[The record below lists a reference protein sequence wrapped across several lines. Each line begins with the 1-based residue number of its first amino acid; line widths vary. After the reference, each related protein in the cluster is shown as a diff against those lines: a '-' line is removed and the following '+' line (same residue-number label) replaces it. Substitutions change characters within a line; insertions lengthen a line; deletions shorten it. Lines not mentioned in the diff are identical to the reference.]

1 MEFRETVLDNGLS
14 VIAECNPQA
23 YSAALAFFVN
33 TGARDEPPELA
44 GVSHFLEHMAFKGS
58 QRRSADDVNRQL
70 DALGADCNAW
80 TSEEL
85 TVFHTAVLPE
95 HVDQALGILADILR
109 PALRPEDFELERK
122 VILEEIR
129 MVEDQPPFGADDK
142 CRALHFGP
150 HPLGHSVLGSVE
162 SVGRLPLEAMRAY
175 HARRY
180 GARNTVLVG
189 AGRIDF
195 EGLVASAQ
203 RHCGHWEPGE
213 SGRTRDPAPRWAGYH
228 AMFKENAAQQY
239 LVQLAPGPAATDP
252 GRYAAKLLATILG
265 DDSGSR
271 LYWELVDPGRAEYA
285 TLYHIEYEGAG
296 IFVTS
301 MSCPPEDFEPNLQR
315 IADLFRDAE
324 EFGVTEAELEQ
335 AKNKVASRLVLASE
349 RPRGRLFFVGADWVH
364 RREYRSLRDDLDSL
378 AAISVRDLSA
388 VLERFPLTQC
398 TTVAIGPRPAPDRA
412 GMG

>member
-1 MEFRETVLDNGLS
+1 MEFRETVLENGLS

-33 TGARDEPPELA
+33 TGARDEPAELA

-109 PALRPEDFELERK
+109 PALRPVDFELERK

-162 SVGRLPLEAMRAY
+162 SISRLPLEAMRAY
-175 HARRY
+175 HAERY
-180 GARNTVLVG
+180 GACNTVLVG
-189 AGRIDF
+189 AGKIDF
-195 EGLVASAQ
+195 DALVASAR
-203 RHCGHWEPGE
+203 RHCGHWEPGK
-213 SGRTRDPAPRWAGYH
+213 SSRTRDPAPRWAGYH
-228 AMFKENAAQQY
+228 AMYKENAAQQY
-239 LVQLAPGPAATDP
+239 LVQLAPGPAATDSA
-252 GRYAAKLLATILG
+252 RYAAKLLATILG

-285 TLYHIEYEGAG
+285 TMYHIEYEGAG

-301 MSCPPEDFEPNLQR
+301 MSCLPDAFEANMQR

-349 RPRGRLFFVGADWVH
+349 RPRGRLFFVGPDWVH
-364 RREYRSLRDDLDSL
+364 RREYRSLRDDLDTL
-378 AAISVRDLSA
+378 AAISARDLAA
-388 VLERFPLTQC
+388 VLKRFPLTEC
-398 TTVAIGPRPAPDRA
+398 TTVAIGPRPARA
-412 GMG
+412 AALR

>member
-1 MEFRETVLDNGLS
+1 MEFRETVLENGLS

-58 QRRSADDVNRQL
+58 KRRSAEDVNRQL

-109 PALRPEDFELERK
+109 PALRSEDFELERK

-150 HPLGHSVLGSVE
+150 HPLSHSVLGSVE
-162 SVGRLPLEAMRAY
+162 SISRLPLEAMRAY
-175 HARRY
+175 HAERY
-180 GARNTVLVG
+180 GASNTVLVG

-195 EGLVASAQ
+195 DALVASAR
-203 RHCGHWEPGE
+203 RHCGHWEPGS

-228 AMFKENAAQQY
+228 AMYKENAAQQY
-239 LVQLAPGPAATDP
+239 LVQLAPGPAATDSA
-252 GRYAAKLLATILG
+252 RYAAKLLATILG

-285 TLYHIEYEGAG
+285 TMYHIEYEGAG

-301 MSCPPEDFEPNLQR
+301 MSCLPEAFEANVQQ

-349 RPRGRLFFVGADWVH
+349 RPRGRLFFVGPDWVH
-364 RREYRSLRDDLDSL
+364 RREYRSLRDDLDTL

-388 VLERFPLTQC
+388 VLKRFPLTQC
-398 TTVAIGPRPAPDRA
+398 TTVTIGPRPAGTAAPE
-412 GMG
+412 